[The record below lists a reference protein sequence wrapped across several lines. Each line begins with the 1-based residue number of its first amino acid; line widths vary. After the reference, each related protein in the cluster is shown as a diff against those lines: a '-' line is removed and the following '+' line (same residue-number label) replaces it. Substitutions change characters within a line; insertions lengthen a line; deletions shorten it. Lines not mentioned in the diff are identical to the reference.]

1 MTIDSPRGYSQPAS
15 FPDQT
20 PVPNPPVPNPPVP
33 NPPERRGGITLAALI
48 VGISAFVT
56 GWIPVL
62 GLLLGITGIVL
73 GILALRKHGRKGFG
87 LMGLIGSALALLTN
101 VLVISVIVI
110 SLVSSGIGTSILNDA
125 QPIITP
131 CYSFNGP
138 ADYINNQSAEKT
150 EGCITSQELWGEYDA
165 DGEINNT
172 GVGSIL
178 GSVLVEPV
186 RVASTDEWAPSGSLD
201 DMVDFLNESYFPDAG
216 EVTSLKEAVSL
227 DGVDANLTRLTSTAE
242 KTKTKAFLTVFAP
255 NTYQF
260 AGEPVK
266 FFVISFV
273 IPADNG
279 EEIIAAAVDSW
290 RWRQG

>member
-1 MTIDSPRGYSQPAS
+1 MTIDPPQGNSEQGDSEQGAVDDEAAVIASAPAA
-15 FPDQT
+15 
-20 PVPNPPVPNPPVP
+20 PN
-33 NPPERRGGITLAALI
+33 RGGLALAALI

-56 GWIPVL
+56 GWVPVL
-62 GLLLGITGIVL
+62 GLLLGITGIIL
-73 GILALRKHGRKGFG
+73 GILALRKPDGKTFG
-87 LMGLIGSALALLTN
+87 LPGLIGSALAVLTN
-101 VLVISVIVI
+101 VLVIVVIVI
-110 SLVSSGIGTSILNDA
+110 SLVSSGIGMALLNGA

-150 EGCITSQELWGEYDA
+150 EGCITSLQLWGEYDA

-186 RVASTDEWAPSGSLD
+186 QVASTDVWAPTGSLD
-201 DMVDFLNESYFPDAG
+201 DMVDFLNQSYFPRAG
-216 EVTSLKEAVSL
+216 EVTSLKEAVTL
-227 DGVDANLTRLTSTAE
+227 DGADANLTRLKSTVE
-242 KTKTKAFLTVFAP
+242 KTQTKAFLTVFAP
-255 NTYQF
+255 DTYQS

-273 IPADNG
+273 IPEDNG
-279 EEIIAAAVDSW
+279 EQILAAAIESW
-290 RWRQG
+290 RWL